1 MAHLLKRIVSHFGVL
16 GFIACCVLGARAVN
30 HLIDARYLND
40 SAEPVR
46 TVEKVDRRARD
57 GTDTDRT
64 GALASKADRE
74 SAKDG
79 TAVAARNMFCA
90 TCEPEQTPPNPGP
103 PPTDLDGV
111 PISDLPLELLATNL
125 ARPSTDSFATIR
137 NRDSGQQG
145 SFYTG
150 QPMPGA
156 GPIERID
163 GASVVFLNPH
173 SGRRERISLFAAR
186 PAAGRNRPKTGP
198 RPASGRKRPVN
209 PYAESIIKIDD
220 TTYEVERSLVDNLIT
235 NPQKLGARVR
245 PLTQDGGSVA
255 FKVYSVRSTS
265 PLAAIGIRNGD
276 SIEAINGYK
285 MTTNPDK
292 LLEMYTKLQT
302 EQSLSVS
309 VRRRGQLLAMD
320 YRVR

>member
-1 MAHLLKRIVSHFGVL
+1 MRLAPPRKLLKSREREPGTGLEIAPGMAHLLKRIVTHFGVL

-46 TVEKVDRRARD
+46 TVEKVERRPRD
-57 GTDTDRT
+57 GTDTDRTTDRTTHRTTHRT

-90 TCEPEQTPPNPGP
+90 TCEPDQAPPDPGP

-111 PISDLPLELLATNL
+111 PVSDLPLELLATNL
-125 ARPSTDSFATIR
+125 ARPVTDSFATIR

-150 QPMPGA
+150 QQMPGA

-173 SGRRERISLFAAR
+173 SGRRERISLFAA
-186 PAAGRNRPKTGP
+186 
-198 RPASGRKRPVN
+198 
-209 PYAESIIKIDD
+209 
-220 TTYEVERSLVDNLIT
+220 
-235 NPQKLGARVR
+235 
-245 PLTQDGGSVA
+245 
-255 FKVYSVRSTS
+255 
-265 PLAAIGIRNGD
+265 
-276 SIEAINGYK
+276 
-285 MTTNPDK
+285 
-292 LLEMYTKLQT
+292 
-302 EQSLSVS
+302 
-309 VRRRGQLLAMD
+309 AM
-320 YRVR
+320 